1 MPLKITSLEAVPTI
15 GIDIGRTTFHLI
27 GNGRLVLR
35 QKWSRRQV
43 EARLQLR
50 NTNLKPGTDT
60 PAVSQRRL
68 AHHDKNNPIGGAVL
82 DRGAMPPTH
91 NARAICGSTSPAS
104 AHNEE
109 SDTPMRRTPFRSG
122 N

>member
-27 GNGRLVLR
+27 GKMGAIVLR

-60 PAVSQRRL
+60 PCSPCPCGRPLRGQTVFAQR
-68 AHHDKNNPIGGAVL
+68 I
-82 DRGAMPPTH
+82 
-91 NARAICGSTSPAS
+91 
-104 AHNEE
+104 E
-109 SDTPMRRTPFRSG
+109 
-122 N
+122 